1 MTHLSHRLPTG
12 RWTRLG
18 LVVLIATL
26 SAGCDLFGA
35 GVDQRA
41 PRVTIESPL
50 DRTTVSGRHV
60 LFIIDAEP
68 LGTDNWISFI
78 NVNLD
83 GVRIGEATPVGDKF
97 LFRWDTSPIDDGLYR
112 IDAVAYDQNQSRG
125 VSTPLYLRIQNTSLN
140 PGPMMR
146 IIEPSAGKAI
156 TGTVRLVAQ
165 RLTGPEYS
173 TARIQQVD
181 FLVDGTVAHTTFG
194 DLSDGSTFV
203 YDWDTSGFLPG
214 MHMIQLKAYSASDAF
229 ALSDPVEVTIEE
241 PSDDPTGEADPGD
254 LISRTAGLRGQ
265 VTGAIAVGFN
275 NWVYVSTTY
284 MNAATGLDTG
294 RVTAFDDT
302 GKLAWTFD
310 ARGPIRRAPVIG
322 NNEDVYVVSEDGR
335 LYALAPL
342 SGNELWYYQPDV
354 IGFANPTAPSLGVD
368 GILWFGDSRGYLH
381 AVNTFNGQA
390 ITGYPR
396 QVTGSTSISIVA
408 APVITPDRTVIVGDA
423 RGMLLVIPLNRAPEW
438 VLMGSGIQKPMAVI
452 QETLSLTIPGQPT
465 QRTTSD
471 VIYGVLENG
480 AIFKADLLDLANYT
494 TSAIPSDPIE
504 YPTSGPIVSP
514 DGTVFVGTGRSL
526 VAWDKD
532 LRSIVYRLPGYRDP
546 LAAGSTT
553 PHGVSMVAIDSNE
566 VVYYTSGEN
575 VFAMNSNST
584 PYWNY
589 ALGTMAPNPPT
600 ITRNGHLLIGGQ
612 NGIFF
617 RFETGS
623 TGLAQSN
630 WPMYQ
635 RNARHIGRQGIDAND
650 N

>member
-1 MTHLSHRLPTG
+1 MTHLSNRLSIG
-12 RWTRLG
+12 RWTHLG
-18 LVVLIATL
+18 FLALFATL
-26 SAGCDLFGA
+26 SAGCDLFGT

-60 LFIIDAEP
+60 LFVIDAEP

-83 GVRIGEATPVGDKF
+83 GVRIGEATPAGDKF
-97 LFRWDTSPIDDGLYR
+97 LFRWDTTPIDDGLYR
-112 IDAVAYDQNQSRG
+112 VEAVAYDQFQSRG
-125 VSTPLYLRIQNTSLN
+125 VSTPLYLRIQNVSPN
-140 PGPMMR
+140 PGPVLR

-165 RLTGPEYS
+165 RLTGPDFS

-181 FLVDGTVAHTTFG
+181 FLVDGKVAHTTFG
-194 DLSDGSTFV
+194 DLADGSTFV

-241 PSDDPTGEADPGD
+241 SSDDPIGDAEPGD
-254 LISRTAGLRGQ
+254 LISRTAGLRGA

-284 MNAATGLDTG
+284 RDAASGLDIG
-294 RVTAFDDT
+294 RVSAFDDT

-390 ITGYPR
+390 ISGYPR

-408 APVITPDRTVIVGDA
+408 PPVITPDRTVIVGDA
-423 RGMLLVIPLNRAPEW
+423 RGMLLVIPLNRAAEW

-494 TSAIPSDPIE
+494 TSAIPADPIE

-532 LRSIVYRLPGYRDP
+532 LRSILYRLPGYRDP
-546 LAAGSTT
+546 LTAGTTT

-575 VFAMNSNST
+575 VFAMNSNGT

-600 ITRNGHLLIGGQ
+600 ITRNGHLLLGGQ